1 MGKIIIGMEKI
12 RCPRCR
18 AANELE
24 IHSDLPEKDYCKCC
38 ACGYRAII
46 NFAPIL
52 EKYGIL
58 RGMSR
63 PESRETARFLR
74 AEINKI

>member
-18 AANELE
+18 AINELE
-24 IHSDLPEKDYCKCC
+24 IHSDLPKKDYHKCR

-58 RGMSR
+58 SGMSK
-63 PESRETARFLR
+63 PEIRETARFLR
-74 AEINKI
+74 AEVDKI